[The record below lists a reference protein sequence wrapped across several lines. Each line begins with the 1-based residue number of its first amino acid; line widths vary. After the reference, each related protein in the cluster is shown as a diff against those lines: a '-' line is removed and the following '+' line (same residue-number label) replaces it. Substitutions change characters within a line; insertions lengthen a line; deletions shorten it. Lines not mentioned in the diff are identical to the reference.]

1 MRPCAVLLIHVCLC
15 VYRQAK
21 EQMPPKQ
28 LYKGEGQKAI
38 HKEGL
43 KRLQALGIV
52 GHNYTAA
59 LLAWG

>member
-1 MRPCAVLLIHVCLC
+1 